1 MTTTTLRVP
10 FQFDTESQTES
21 QAFSLS
27 HIWTLFGLWY
37 DRAHQRHQLSQL
49 SPRQLKDIG
58 VSRSCANAEA
68 AKPFWK

>member
-21 QAFSLS
+21 RAFSPS
-27 HIWTLFGLWY
+27 HIWTLFSLWY
-37 DRAHQRHQLSQL
+37 GRAHQRHQLSQL
-49 SPRQLKDIG
+49 SSRQLKDIG
-58 VSRSCANAEA
+58 VTRNQAIAEA